1 MLTQKIYD
9 DRPNKGLNGQNW
21 VLPNGTTLGQYS
33 IISTLREDNS
43 SITYLAQNTFLD
55 YEVELREHLPKMF
68 AERDNYTFE
77 VIPSAGNE
85 HNYQASLSRFS
96 NAISALAQQQQPNIA
111 EVLAFFSAL
120 GTTYSVSPH
129 YTDSPLTQAAPP
141 PSAISESW
149 LAPVLISLLKSLHNL
164 NTIGIAYSD
173 INSKNVLITETGSP
187 ILINIDV
194 QNTDNKEDKQI
205 PALGELCYRLIR
217 GESSGVMGGLYSYKP
232 LSSDSSLIGR
242 FSPPFLKSIDKAL
255 APYSNNRWKSVEEWI
270 EELEKASS
278 ANITTS
284 PMRPGVTVIEGVVP
298 IITVTIQDNVSETD
312 ELIPIPAVGDFSEM
326 PIDRESETSPSEENP
341 EDSSAVDSADVPET
355 IFDTD
360 IPELPKAEDSVDV
373 PETCIN
379 TKLPEA
385 PAAEDSADVPETCIN
400 TKLPEAPAAED
411 SVDMPETIFSTDIP
425 EAPAAEDSVDMPE
438 TIFSTDIPELP
449 AAEDSVDMP
458 ETIFSTDIPELP
470 AAEDSVDMP
479 ETIFNTDIPE
489 LPKAE
494 DSADMT
500 EPSINIERLAIPVE
514 KEIEDMSVTSRST
527 ENGTPLSG
535 QHQQLHVDVKELSF
549 TSMPTAEELPPI
561 IPMPPPADEDEE
573 DLTLTPPP
581 GQALP
586 PVPQPRQ
593 SDSEYPKIPVE
604 EFGIDHLTAFHGSS
618 QEEQQSASKLGVKVA
633 IEDIGISSTNAQQSY
648 YSRPAGLTSSSVIKV
663 DDLPIGTN
671 NLTHPQTPEPF
682 SAPTPKKKKGCLN
695 LFLLLVLL
703 LLIALGVVY
712 FMEGSEFIIEQIH
725 YLRSELETMLHG

>member
-1 MLTQKIYD
+1 
-9 DRPNKGLNGQNW
+9 
-21 VLPNGTTLGQYS
+21 
-33 IISTLREDNS
+33 
-43 SITYLAQNTFLD
+43 
-55 YEVELREHLPKMF
+55 
-68 AERDNYTFE
+68 
-77 VIPSAGNE
+77 
-85 HNYQASLSRFS
+85 
-96 NAISALAQQQQPNIA
+96 
-111 EVLAFFSAL
+111 
-120 GTTYSVSPH
+120 
-129 YTDSPLTQAAPP
+129 
-141 PSAISESW
+141 
-149 LAPVLISLLKSLHNL
+149 
-164 NTIGIAYSD
+164 
-173 INSKNVLITETGSP
+173 
-187 ILINIDV
+187 
-194 QNTDNKEDKQI
+194 
-205 PALGELCYRLIR
+205 
-217 GESSGVMGGLYSYKP
+217 
-232 LSSDSSLIGR
+232 
-242 FSPPFLKSIDKAL
+242 
-255 APYSNNRWKSVEEWI
+255 
-270 EELEKASS
+270 
-278 ANITTS
+278 
-284 PMRPGVTVIEGVVP
+284 
-298 IITVTIQDNVSETD
+298 
-312 ELIPIPAVGDFSEM
+312 
-326 PIDRESETSPSEENP
+326 
-341 EDSSAVDSADVPET
+341 
-355 IFDTD
+355 
-360 IPELPKAEDSVDV
+360 
-373 PETCIN
+373 
-379 TKLPEA
+379 
-385 PAAEDSADVPETCIN
+385 
-400 TKLPEAPAAED
+400 
-411 SVDMPETIFSTDIP
+411 MPETIFNTDIP

-573 DLTLTPPP
+573 DITLTPPP